1 MSTSNIAVPNLGL
14 SDESLGKRAMDV
26 AASLLFLTI
35 LGPFFL
41 LVAGLIK
48 LDSRGPVLFR
58 QKRIGKDGEPFYIWK
73 FRTMRAG
80 THPYRRSPA
89 SNGDVRLTKVG
100 RILRRLS
107 IDELPQ
113 LVNVLKGEM
122 SLVGPRPEMPFIVKT
137 YGSFECQRLCVKP
150 GITGLWQISP
160 ARAMPIHQN
169 LEYDLFYIRNRTLLL
184 DCAILLRTV
193 TAVVKGVGAT

>member
-1 MSTSNIAVPNLGL
+1 MTTSNVAVPNLRV
-14 SDESLGKRAMDV
+14 SDESLGKRALDL
-26 AASLLFLTI
+26 AGSLLLLTV
-35 LGPFFL
+35 LAPFFV

-58 QKRIGKDGEPFYIWK
+58 QKRIGRDGGPFYIWK
-73 FRTMRAG
+73 FRTMHANV
-80 THPYRRSPA
+80 HPYRKSPVR
-89 SNGDVRLTKVG
+89 NEDVRLTKVG

-113 LVNVLKGEM
+113 LMNVLKGEM

-137 YGSFECQRLCVKP
+137 YGYFERQRLAVKP

-160 ARAMPIHQN
+160 ARAMPIHHN
-169 LEYDLFYIRNRTLLL
+169 LQYDLFYIRNRTLLM
-184 DCAILLRTV
+184 DCVILLRTV
-193 TAVVKGVGAT
+193 SAVVRGVGAA